1 MVLPPTERPALMAKI
16 VSILKHRSMTGR
28 TAVYSG
34 TIEQL
39 RSDVFGYT
47 LEVGASW
54 DPKVNRTPKT
64 ARSLV
69 TALNRSGE
77 ASGSYDSYELAC
89 GADLAAAEADG
100 TLYVR

>member
-1 MVLPPTERPALMAKI
+1 MAKI

-34 TIEQL
+34 TIDQL
-39 RSDVFGYT
+39 RDDVFGYT

-69 TALNRSGE
+69 TALNRSGV
-77 ASGSYDSYELAC
+77 ASGSYDSYEVAT
-89 GADLAAAEADG
+89 AEDIAAAEANG
-100 TLYVR
+100 SHHAR

>member
-1 MVLPPTERPALMAKI
+1 MVLPPTERPTLMAKI

-39 RSDVFGYT
+39 RNDVFGYT

-77 ASGSYDSYELAC
+77 ASGSYDSYELAT
-89 GADLAAAEADG
+89 EADIADAKAAG
-100 TLYVR
+100 SLHAR